1 MLPSLDQ
8 RLHECLSQL
17 LEEHPALVPLA
28 RHPVRLDL
36 SPYDKGIVGGHVE
49 DVVEDDQGPAGS
61 HPSAAVQG
69 QAKVQGG
76 RHAQGQVKQRSV
88 I

>member
-8 RLHECLSQL
+8 RLDKCLSQL
-17 LEEHPALVPLA
+17 LQEQPPLVPLA

-36 SPYDKGIVGGHVE
+36 APYDKGVIGGHVE

-61 HPSAAVQG
+61 HTSAAVC
-69 QAKVQGG
+69 ADHLVQVV
-76 RHAQGQVKQRSV
+76 HATLVAV
-88 I
+88 VV